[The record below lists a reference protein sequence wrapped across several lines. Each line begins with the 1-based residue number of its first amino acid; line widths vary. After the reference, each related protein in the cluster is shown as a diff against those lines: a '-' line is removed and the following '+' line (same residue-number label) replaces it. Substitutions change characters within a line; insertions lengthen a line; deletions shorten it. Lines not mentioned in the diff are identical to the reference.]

1 MSEHLD
7 TPELV
12 DESHEVLPLRLR
24 DVEPFYNFAKF
35 HPIAEFF
42 DKIQSELRFKGKL
55 ALAEWSRQ
63 YWVTLALGVAAFLLG
78 SFSPEIFSGGSPDD
92 VGISG
97 LNAVGGFAFFQM
109 LVSIIVWLWFT
120 YQVTRM
126 FPIMRVHSV
135 SLLVFWNAIVI
146 AQLMF
151 HQNQLNFPAGA
162 SLSDMLGGT
171 LVTMVVIF
179 FIYFFCR
186 AVVETRDLHVE
197 EHHVHED
204 VRIMQT
210 EMAEHSLRGWGV
222 VCVAWFVLITISAW
236 SGASFLSE
244 RGGVRMTSY
253 VLHIL
258 TGLLSLPIFLMMIWY
273 PHRMLGTDV
282 RVTTKAAI
290 RAENQMKENLV
301 EVKSSSSICPE
312 CESSVPI
319 HRDKHGQIRVPCPKK
334 GCSGVDIVGKKCS
347 MCKTKIP
354 SRFDCPNCGI
364 NAPVLDYISDT
375 EAW

>member
-1 MSEHLD
+1 ML
-7 TPELV
+7 
-12 DESHEVLPLRLR
+12 
-24 DVEPFYNFAKF
+24 
-35 HPIAEFF
+35 
-42 DKIQSELRFKGKL
+42 QS
-55 ALAEWSRQ
+55 
-63 YWVTLALGVAAFLLG
+63 
-78 SFSPEIFSGGSPDD
+78 SPEEKRRTRIL
-92 VGISG
+92 I
-97 LNAVGGFAFFQM
+97 AY
-109 LVSIIVWLWFT
+109 LWEAKRLQKPT
-120 YQVTRM
+120 
-126 FPIMRVHSV
+126 
-135 SLLVFWNAIVI
+135 
-146 AQLMF
+146 
-151 HQNQLNFPAGA
+151 HQ
-162 SLSDMLGGT
+162 
-171 LVTMVVIF
+171 
-179 FIYFFCR
+179 
-186 AVVETRDLHVE
+186 HVE

-334 GCSGVDIVGKKCS
+334 GCSGADIVGKKCS